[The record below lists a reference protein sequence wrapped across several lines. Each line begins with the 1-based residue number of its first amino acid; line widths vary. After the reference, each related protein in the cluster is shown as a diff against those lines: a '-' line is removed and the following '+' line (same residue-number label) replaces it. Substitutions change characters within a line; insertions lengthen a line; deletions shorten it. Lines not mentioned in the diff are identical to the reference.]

1 LKRSQFFNEN
11 YKVLYVLIS
20 LVYGFGLVLPLLE
33 NDAAQHATM
42 AMRMYL
48 ENDYWNLYRGTDAYL
63 DKPHLH
69 FWLSAFAFKLFG
81 VNHVAYRIPS
91 LLFTMV
97 GALSVYRL
105 GYHWYQR
112 KTGHIAALVF
122 LTSQAIFLG
131 NHDVRTDA
139 ILVGG
144 VAFGIWKAILYL
156 DNGRWKDSTLGAFG
170 IAVGFMAKGP
180 LAVVIALICLGVYVI
195 HKKKYRQLFS
205 YKLLVGI
212 SMFFLFISP
221 VLYAYYVQFDLHP
234 EIVVNGVN
242 KISGVRFILWDQI
255 FNRHLGAGF
264 TRINTDFTF
273 FFHTLLWAFLPW
285 SILFYVALGNKFRE
299 WIKNKETQHTEI
311 VTSLGVLLVLI
322 AMSFSKS
329 KLPHYVNALFPL
341 MSILVAAYLTSLHQI
356 SIKKIWYRWQFGMVL
371 VVLVALTSLVFW
383 SFPQVDIW
391 KIVSILLL
399 ACLVALVTFYSE
411 NLVSKIVVVSV
422 GAAIVINA
430 ILNLQFYP
438 NLAKYQG
445 GYAASEYLN
454 EQKISTNDVLRLDKK
469 YNWPLDFYTQEI
481 VNSVSMAE
489 LKNSSFHGNWLF
501 FYDSELDVLKDQGV
515 AWEQL
520 KSFDHYRVTRL
531 KWSFLHPKKRHK
543 TLGKIYLVKLK

>member
-1 LKRSQFFNEN
+1 M
-11 YKVLYVLIS
+11 
-20 LVYGFGLVLPLLE
+20 LPLLE

-105 GYHWYQR
+105 GVHWYQR

-156 DNGRWKDSTLGAFG
+156 DNGRRKDSALGALG
-170 IAVGFMAKGP
+170 IAAGFMAKGP

-234 EIVVNGVN
+234 EIVVNGVD

-264 TRINTDFTF
+264 TSINTDFTF

-299 WIKNKETQHTEI
+299 WIKSKETQHTEI

-322 AMSFSKS
+322 VMSFSKS
-329 KLPHYVNALFPL
+329 KLPHYINALFPL

-356 SIKKIWYRWQFGMVL
+356 SIKKIWYKWQFGLVL
-371 VVLVALTSLVFW
+371 VVLVAITSVVFW

-391 KIVSILLL
+391 KIVGILFLT
-399 ACLVALVTFYSE
+399 CLGALVTFYSE
-411 NLVSKIVVVSV
+411 NWVSKIVVVSV

-489 LKNSSFHGNWLF
+489 LNNSDFSGNWLF

-531 KWSFLHPKKRHK
+531 KWSFLHPDKRHK
-543 TLGKIYLVKLK
+543 TLGKIYLAKLK